1 MHEQKPNQTSLL
13 RVFVFLQFEDFPIYI
28 VWEKKFILFA
38 LLNLAKIK

>member
-1 MHEQKPNQTSLL
+1 MNKNPTKQASWEYLY
-13 RVFVFLQFEDFPIYI
+13 FLQFEDFPIYI